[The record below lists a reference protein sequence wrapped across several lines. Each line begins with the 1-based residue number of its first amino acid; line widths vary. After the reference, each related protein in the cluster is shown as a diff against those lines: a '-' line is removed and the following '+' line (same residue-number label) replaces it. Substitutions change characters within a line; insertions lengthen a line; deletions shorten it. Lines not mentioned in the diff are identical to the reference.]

1 MDPEEQLLSTVLSH
15 LQAVGCCCC
24 DNYSM
29 VVGRS
34 WFLPSQCPRLVDREE
49 RLLST
54 VVLHLQAVGRSVF
67 TV

>member
-1 MDPEEQLLSTVLSH
+1 LVDPEEQLLSTVLSH

-34 WFLPSQCPRLVDREE
+34 WFVPSQCSRLVDREE

-54 VVLHLQAVGRSVF
+54 VV
-67 TV
+67 